1 MLQLAVAAAR
11 VLALAMVLVAT
22 CTACGHASPVRDSL
36 RTTAFVT
43 LPLPDSAGPLVE
55 VAAIR
60 TVRGPGAPATV
71 AKATGGCPAG
81 AVLVGGGVSLAPM
94 GGGTPPPSLHTDGTF
109 PSDSSGKPATV
120 SGARPGA
127 WTAVGATG
135 GQLVLG
141 AGTTEFALCIEGVE
155 ATSQVAVASVA
166 GPAVAAT
173 TARATAQCP
182 ALTRLLGGGGLTA
195 LTSHKAPLKGPDQPG
210 APSPSLKLT
219 GSFPS
224 GPDGSPI
231 TISGSAAGAWTAVA
245 DSGGRTGAGVE
256 TTAFAVCGSVGS
268 ARTQVA
274 VSTRPGPRS
283 PGGVTT
289 VTASCPTG
297 AVLLSGGVKTGPANG
312 EPQQGLHLTGSFPS
326 GQAGNPVASSGT
338 PANAWTARAE
348 AGGQG
353 SPAGTATTAFAVCL
367 TR

>member
-1 MLQLAVAAAR
+1 MSAFSIWPRIVAMAILLA
-11 VLALAMVLVAT
+11 AT
-22 CTACGHASPVRDSL
+22 CTACGHSAPVRDSL
-36 RTTAFVT
+36 RATAFVT
-43 LPLPDSAGPLVE
+43 LSLPGNAGPLVE
-55 VAAIR
+55 IVGVR
-60 TVRGPGAPATV
+60 TARGPGAPATIAPV
-71 AKATGGCPAG
+71 TGGCPAG
-81 AVLVGGGVSLAPM
+81 AVLVGGGVSLALM
-94 GGGTPPPSLHTDGTF
+94 GGGAPSPSLHIDGTL
-109 PSDSSGKPATV
+109 PSDSSGNPATV
-120 SGARPGA
+120 SGTRRSA

-141 AGTTEFALCIEGVE
+141 AGTTAFALCVQGVE
-155 ATSQVAVASVA
+155 ATSQIAVASVA

-182 ALTRLLGGGGLTA
+182 ALTSLLGGGGLTA
-195 LTSHKAPLKGPDQPG
+195 LRSRG

-231 TISGSAAGAWTAVA
+231 TASGSAANAWTAVA
-245 DSGGRTGAGVE
+245 DSGGRAGAGAE
-256 TTAFAVCGSVGS
+256 TTAFAVCGNVGN
-268 ARTQVA
+268 AGTQVA
-274 VSTRPGPRS
+274 VSTRPGPFS

-297 AVLLSGGVKTGPANG
+297 AVLLSGGVNTGPAHG

-326 GQAGNPVASSGT
+326 GRAGNPVASSGT
-338 PANAWTARAE
+338 SATAWTARAE

-353 SPAGTATTAFAVCL
+353 SPAGTATTAFAVCM